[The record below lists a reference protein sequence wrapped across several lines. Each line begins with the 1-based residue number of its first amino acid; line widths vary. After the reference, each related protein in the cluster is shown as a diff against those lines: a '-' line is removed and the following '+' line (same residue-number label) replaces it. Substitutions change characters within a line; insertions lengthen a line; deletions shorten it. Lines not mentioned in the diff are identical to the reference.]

1 MAISTNGTV
10 LARVAGALYNTQMSN
25 ATYSEVK
32 TLDPATLADA
42 LYARDFSSATDLA
55 VATTLVTNLG
65 LASVT
70 GLDNWVAA
78 QLTAAGSAKGAK
90 VVDLLNSFAQMTADT
105 TYGAYATAFNTKVD
119 AALALSQTTDNKGG
133 TFAAA
138 GTVTVAN
145 ATFAL
150 TAGTDV
156 WTGGAGDDTISA
168 TVATLGALDVIDGGA
183 GNDTLNIVDTAAVA
197 SLGSATFS
205 GIETVKITSG
215 GAVGAI
221 AAAAG
226 TPAAAVAQKATVVLS
241 GTYATDDTLLVTVG
255 GKVWTATVGDTS
267 SSTTYG
273 QAEAASAVATILS
286 ATLADSV
293 TVASVS
299 TGTGTAAATFKTTIG
314 LTAKTAGT
322 PIGVSI
328 AKGTVAGTATAS
340 MATAA
345 ASQSATDGAILFTA
359 NTTATGATAVA
370 EQKQLTLSGSTAYVG
385 SITVTI
391 DGTSYTAA
399 PSVASA
405 NAAGTSNG
413 TLAADVA
420 RIINSVLGTG
430 SATSSGTTTG
440 AVVVASK
447 TAGTPV
453 PNINVVFNADGS
465 NTLVAPTE
473 AWASIV
479 PNMALT
485 AAATSASAISA
496 PTGTTSY
503 TVKATGVANVSGA
516 STTALDVSGTA
527 VKTSGGST
535 VAVAGS
541 DSVHVSGAKGAV
553 TVKTGKATTSMTGAV
568 ASDSGSTAGDAAGV
582 YVTGGTTVS
591 VTVAGDNAGA
601 VKIGAASYE
610 KAAVNSTGY
619 PKSNGNVALTP
630 TGDVTVSGIKTTTGT
645 DGKVD
650 ADYNGG
656 NVTVYMNGGT
666 SATVKG
672 GATVAITDV
681 QTSGLTLASTDA
693 TATIGASTLATATL
707 AGLSGNAT
715 IKSDAITT
723 VNVSDTMTAVSV
735 NVTNSGKAGANS
747 GAITFNVSN
756 LGGSSANV
764 TLKDDTATS
773 VNVGSAAASAYD
785 KVESTAINAGS
796 KSYIVLDTAKATSVA
811 FSNDKSVALAA
822 STLPVATTITATGS
836 GALDLG
842 TIGTLTT
849 GAATVKTTAVDASAA
864 SGAVTVSLAAT
875 INGSDANN
883 HALSFKGGSGNDVVT
898 LTGAMTSGTN
908 AAGSVVQNTI
918 DLGAGNDTLLKNGGS
933 IAAGSTVNGGDGVDT
948 IAASLLSAGN
958 SAQITGFE
966 VLGLDLTSGSY
977 DTDLLVGATSLALLA
992 QGGTYTNVEQAQG
1005 LTVVTGASSTSTTT
1019 NTITFTASTVTGSA
1033 DDYTVSFA
1041 QSAPTSTVS
1050 SYTTS
1055 DAGVVVLAGIET
1067 INVAS
1072 GGTGFLNNFI
1082 TITGANARNV
1092 NLTGAQNLDI
1102 DFSSAFGGSTAA
1114 TSTNGLGVATIDGS
1128 AMTGKL
1134 TINTANVL
1142 EAYLTTTVKGGS
1154 NNDTITLSALGGK
1167 GVVDAGAGD
1176 DKIVSAA
1183 ASSIQTGGAG
1193 KDTFDVTL
1201 AVAAATVSSTAN
1213 TATGF
1218 VTTITD
1224 FAAGD
1229 VLDFI
1234 GGTNGTHTATSA
1246 SIAKLTLTT
1255 EATLDDAIV
1264 SALNASPKATSTA
1277 KEVVWFYYGGNT
1289 YVTFDASDDTSTNGG
1304 MKNGDIVVKLT
1315 GTIDLTSA
1323 TFDATN
1329 GSVTIPA

>member
-10 LARVAGALYNTQMSN
+10 LARLAGALYNTQMSN

-32 TLDPATLADA
+32 TLDPAALANT
-42 LYARDFSSATDLA
+42 LYARDFASSTDLS

-65 LASVT
+65 LTSVT
-70 GLDNWVAA
+70 GLANWVAA
-78 QLTAAGSAKGAK
+78 QLTAAGAGNKGAK
-90 VVDLLNSFAQMTADT
+90 IVDLLNGFAQLTTDT
-105 TYGAYATAFNTKVD
+105 VYGAAAIAFNASVD
-119 AALALSQTTDNKGG
+119 AALVLSQTTGNAGG
-133 TFAAA
+133 TFNAATSPSA
-138 GTVTVAN
+138 I
-145 ATFAL
+145 TFAL
-150 TAGTDV
+150 TVGADV
-156 WTGGAGDDTISA
+156 WTGGSGNDTINA
-168 TVATLGALDVIDGGA
+168 TVATLGSLDVIDGGA
-183 GNDTLNIVDTAAVA
+183 GTDTLNIVDTAAVA
-197 SLGSATFS
+197 TLGGATFS
-205 GIETVKITSG
+205 NIETVKISSG

-221 AAAAG
+221 SAAAG
-226 TPAAAVAQKATVVLS
+226 TPASAVAQQATVVLS
-241 GTYATDDTLLVTVG
+241 GTYATGDTLLVTVG
-255 GKVWTATVGDTS
+255 GKVWTATVGDTT
-267 SSTTYG
+267 SSTTFG
-273 QAEAASAVATILS
+273 QDEAATAVRNILL
-286 ATLADSV
+286 ATLSDSV
-293 TVASVS
+293 TVASAS

-314 LTAKTAGT
+314 LTAKVAGT

-328 AKGTVAGTATAS
+328 AKGTVAGTASAS
-340 MATAA
+340 LASAA
-345 ASQSATDGAILFTA
+345 ASQSSTDGAILYTA
-359 NTTATGATAVA
+359 NVTATGATAVA

-399 PSVASA
+399 PAVASA
-405 NAAGTSNG
+405 NAASTSNG
-413 TLAADVA
+413 SLAADVA
-420 RIINSVLGTG
+420 RVINSVLGTG

-440 AVVVASK
+440 AVVVTAK

-473 AWASIV
+473 AWSDVV

-485 AAATSASAISA
+485 AAATTAAAIAA
-496 PTGTTSY
+496 PTGTIAY
-503 TVKATGVANVSGA
+503 TVKAAGVANISGA
-516 STTALDVSGTA
+516 ATTALDVSGTA

-535 VAVAGS
+535 VKVAGS
-541 DSVHVSGAKGAV
+541 DSVQVSGAKGAV
-553 TVKTGKATTSMTGAV
+553 TVTTGKATTTLVGAV
-568 ASDSGSTAGDAAGV
+568 AADTSGGTAGDAAGV
-582 YVTGGTTVS
+582 YVTGGTDVTL
-591 VTVAGDNAGA
+591 TVAGDNSGA
-601 VKIGAASYE
+601 IKIGAAAYA
-610 KAAVNSTGY
+610 KAAVNTSGY
-619 PKSNGNVALTP
+619 PQSNGNASVTP
-630 TGDVTVSGIKTTTGT
+630 TGNVTVSGIKTTTSTT

-650 ADYNGG
+650 AAYNGG
-656 NVTVYMNGGT
+656 NVTIYMNGGT
-666 SATVKG
+666 TATVKG

-681 QTSGLTLASTDA
+681 QTTGLTLASTD
-693 TATIGASTLATATL
+693 TAPTIGSSTLSTVTL

-715 IKSDAITT
+715 ITSDAVTT
-723 VNVSDTMTAVSV
+723 VSVSDTLTART
-735 NVTNSGKAGANS
+735 VTVANSGKVGANS

-773 VNVGSAAASAYD
+773 VNVGSASATAYD
-785 KVESTAINAGS
+785 KLGGTAVNAGS
-796 KSYIVLDTAKATSVA
+796 KSYIVLDTAKATNVT

-822 STLPVATTITATGS
+822 STLPVAATITATGS

-842 TIGTLTT
+842 TVGTLTT
-849 GAATVKTTAVDASAA
+849 GAATIKTTSVDASAA

-883 HALSFKGGSGNDVVT
+883 HGMSFKGGSGNDIVT

-908 AAGSVVQNTI
+908 ASGAVVQNTI

-933 IAAGSTVNGGDGVDT
+933 IAAGSTVNGGDGNDT
-948 IAASLLSAGN
+948 IAASLLTAGN

-977 DTDLLVGATSLALLA
+977 DTDLLVGATGLALLA
-992 QGGTYTNVEQAQG
+992 QGGTYTNVEQTQG
-1005 LTVVTGASSTSTTT
+1005 LTIVTGASSTSTTT
-1019 NTITFTASTVTGSA
+1019 NTITFTSSTVTGSA
-1033 DDYTVSFA
+1033 DAYTVSFA

-1102 DFSSAFGGSTAA
+1102 DFSSSFGGSTTA

-1134 TINTANVL
+1134 TINTASVL
-1142 EAYLTTTVKGGS
+1142 EAYLTTTIKGGS

-1167 GVVDAGAGD
+1167 AVVDAGAGD

-1183 ASSIQTGGAG
+1183 ASSIQSGGAG

-1201 AVAAATVSSTAN
+1201 APAKASGS
-1213 TATGF
+1213 ATGY

-1234 GGTNGTHTATSA
+1234 GGTNGTHTATAA

-1264 SALNASPKATSTA
+1264 SALNASPKATLNA

-1289 YVTFDASDDTSTNGG
+1289 YVTFDAADDTTTNGG
-1304 MKNGDIVVKLT
+1304 MANGDIVVKLT
-1315 GTIDLTSA
+1315 GVVDLTNA

-1329 GSVTIPA
+1329 GSVTIPV